1 MYPNFYLSFVL
12 SKEKN
17 NLNLVRLLAAMAVI
31 YGHSFGLIPNPAGLD
46 IIYHITGVYA
56 AEWGVKTFFFLSGLL
71 VVNSI
76 LSDRN
81 VYSYMIKRVM
91 RIWPALIFVVIGT
104 VFIIGPINTQ
114 LPLNEYFSNTDLYFY
129 IKSILTFDIFG
140 KNNIGLP
147 GIFEHNPFPVAV
159 NAPLWTI
166 SIEVFAYVVI
176 LALYLIGAFNQR
188 FALIVFLVFLVD
200 SLLPE
205 RLIFW
210 WMPRDDFNLGAI
222 PFCFALGGLL
232 AVCKDQVRIDF
243 SVVFGFVVLAL
254 LFRGGEYHKYL
265 VYTTMFM
272 LYFSALPVIVRLPKI
287 PDISYGVYLWG
298 WPVQQTMVNF
308 FPTMNYWG
316 NLLVTYVTVCV
327 LALISW
333 FLVEKPSIRLG
344 RYWSDYFRK
353 RVSISNT

>member
-159 NAPLWTI
+159 NAPGFCLCCYLGVI
-166 SIEVFAYVVI
+166 SNRCIQS
-176 LALYLIGAFNQR
+176 AFCVNCISSIFSGFFITR
-188 FALIVFLVFLVD
+188 APDLLVD
-200 SLLPE
+200 AQ
-205 RLIFW
+205 RRF
-210 WMPRDDFNLGAI
+210 
-222 PFCFALGGLL
+222 
-232 AVCKDQVRIDF
+232 
-243 SVVFGFVVLAL
+243 
-254 LFRGGEYHKYL
+254 
-265 VYTTMFM
+265 
-272 LYFSALPVIVRLPKI
+272 
-287 PDISYGVYLWG
+287 
-298 WPVQQTMVNF
+298 
-308 FPTMNYWG
+308 
-316 NLLVTYVTVCV
+316 
-327 LALISW
+327 
-333 FLVEKPSIRLG
+333 
-344 RYWSDYFRK
+344 
-353 RVSISNT
+353 